1 MTASFSVRNMEVV
14 APLYGS
20 ELPALS
26 SVRLRSVNL
35 NWRGP
40 EVALRLDLP
49 APPLP
54 MPDDW
59 RASGADTVQ
68 CQLRFLAVADLVLSS
83 WEPPVTARISTVPLP
98 GDEHRIRVAASTTGG
113 TFLEFT
119 ASTDVLARH
128 VSGFRLGP
136 DGSDDGP
143 HFFLSKVDARRHS
156 TVPDPYE
163 KTFYER

>member
-1 MTASFSVRNMEVV
+1 M

-49 APPLP
+49 APPFRL
-54 MPDDW
+54 PDDW
-59 RASGADTVQ
+59 TASGANTVQ
-68 CQLRFLAVADLVLSS
+68 AHLRFLAVADLVLSA
-83 WEPPVTARISTVPLP
+83 WEPPVTARISMAPLP
-98 GDEHRIRVAASTTGG
+98 GDEHRIQVTASAAGG

-119 ASTDVLARH
+119 ASADVLARH

-143 HFFLSKVDARRHS
+143 HLFLSKVDARRHS
-156 TVPDPYE
+156 TIPDPCE